1 MILSPFL
8 VRQACKAY
16 LIKKGFILPI
26 VSLYLILPKQ
36 SMTSQLEP
44 AVMAKVNTWLN
55 GDYDIETKQYI
66 QKLIDESND
75 TELTDSFYKDLEF
88 GTGGLRGLIGV
99 GSNRMNRYTV
109 GAATQGLAN
118 YLNKAFPNESK
129 SVAIAHDS
137 RIKSDEFAQIIADIF
152 SANGISV
159 YLFEALRPTP
169 ELSFAIRHLGCKS
182 GVVVTA
188 SHNPKEYNGY
198 KAYWD
203 DGSQVVAPH
212 DVNII
217 GEVDAIFS
225 IDDIKF
231 EGDASKITKI
241 GTEVDTAYLN
251 HILSLSISKDAIAR
265 QKDLKIVYTPLHGTG
280 VTLVPQLLAKMG
292 FTAVTVIEEQAEANG
307 NGLFPTVVYPNPEE
321 SEAMSMAVNKA
332 KEIDADLVMG
342 TDPDADRVG
351 IAVKN
356 HHGEIQLL
364 NGNQTASVLIYYLLN
379 AWKDAGKLTGTQFVC
394 KTIVTTDLID
404 KMAAA
409 YDVKCYNTLT
419 GFKYIAQVIRE
430 KEGVEQFIGGGEESY
445 GYLIGDA
452 VRDKDAI
459 ASCAMMAELTAYAK
473 DKGLSLFDMLMEI
486 YKQFGFYYEGLI
498 SLTKK
503 GKSGADEIL
512 QMMADFR
519 ANPPKALA
527 GSPVTR
533 MDDYKALTT
542 TDFASGVTASIPSG
556 EMGIESSNVL
566 QFFTEDGTKFTCR
579 PSGTEPKIK
588 FYVGVR
594 EALEKNEDFDSVYAA
609 LKDKVKAIGE
619 ELGLK

>member
-1 MILSPFL
+1 
-8 VRQACKAY
+8 
-16 LIKKGFILPI
+16 
-26 VSLYLILPKQ
+26 
-36 SMTSQLEP
+36 MTAQLDP
-44 AVMAKVNTWLN
+44 NVLAKVNTWLE
-55 GDYDIETKQYI
+55 GDYDIDTKQSI
-66 QKLIDESND
+66 QKLIDEGND
-75 TELTDSFYKDLEF
+75 TELTDAFYKDLEF

-109 GAATQGLAN
+109 GTATQGLAN
-118 YLNKAFPNESK
+118 YLNKAFPNEEIK
-129 SVAIAHDS
+129 VAIAYDS
-137 RIKSDEFAQIIADIF
+137 RIKSDEFSQIIADIF
-152 SANGISV
+152 SASGITV

-169 ELSFAIRHLGCKS
+169 ELSFAIRQLNCHS

-198 KAYWD
+198 KAYWT

-212 DVNII
+212 DANII
-217 GEVDAIFS
+217 DEVNAIKS

-231 EGDASKITKI
+231 EGDPSKVIKI
-241 GTEVDTAYLN
+241 GADIDEKYLD

-280 VTLVPQLLAKMG
+280 VTLVPPLLKKMG
-292 FTAVTVIEEQAEANG
+292 FESVTVIEEQAEPNG
-307 NGLFPTVVYPNPEE
+307 NGQFPTVVYPNPEE
-321 SEAMSMAVNKA
+321 SEAMSKAVDKA
-332 KEIDADLVMG
+332 REIDADLVLG

-351 IAVKN
+351 IAAKN

-404 KMAAA
+404 KMAAS
-409 YDVKCYNTLT
+409 YGVQCYNTLT

-459 ASCAMMAELTAYAK
+459 ASCAMIAELTAYAK
-473 DKGLSLFDMLMEI
+473 DKGLSLFDMLIEI

-503 GKSGADEIL
+503 GKTGAEEIQ

-519 ANPPKALA
+519 ANPPKTLA
-527 GSPVTR
+527 GSDVIR

-542 TDFASGVTASIPSG
+542 TDFTTGTTTAIPSG

-566 QFFTEDGTKFTCR
+566 QFFTVDGTKFTCR

-594 EALEKNEDFDSVYAA
+594 AELQGKAEFDSVYAG
-609 LKDKVKAIGE
+609 LKEKVAAIGE

>member
-1 MILSPFL
+1 
-8 VRQACKAY
+8 
-16 LIKKGFILPI
+16 
-26 VSLYLILPKQ
+26 
-36 SMTSQLEP
+36 MTAKLEP
-44 AVMAKVNTWLN
+44 NVMAKVNSWLN
-55 GDYDIETKQYI
+55 GDYDIDTKQSI
-66 QKLIDESND
+66 QQLIDEAND
-75 TELTDSFYKDLEF
+75 TELTDAFYKDLEF
-88 GTGGLRGLIGV
+88 GTGGLRGLIGI

-109 GAATQGLAN
+109 GTATQGLAN

-129 SVAIAHDS
+129 SVAIAYDS
-137 RIKSDEFAQIIADIF
+137 RIKSDEFAKIIADIF
-152 SANGISV
+152 SSNGIDV

-169 ELSFAIRHLGCKS
+169 ELSFAIRELGCKS

-212 DVNII
+212 DANII
-217 GEVDAIFS
+217 DEVNAIQS
-225 IDDIKF
+225 IDDVKF
-231 EGDASKITKI
+231 DGDSSRITKI
-241 GTEVDTAYLN
+241 GADIDEKYLK

-280 VTLVPQLLAKMG
+280 VTLVPALLAKMG
-292 FTAVTVIEEQAEANG
+292 FEAVTVIEEQAEPAG
-307 NGLFPTVVYPNPEE
+307 NGQFPTVVYPNPEE
-321 SEAMSMAVNKA
+321 TEAMSKAVEKA

-409 YDVKCYNTLT
+409 FDVKCYNTLT

-430 KEGVEQFIGGGEESY
+430 KEGIEEFIGGGEESY

-459 ASCAMMAELTAYAK
+459 ASCAMIAELTAYAK

-503 GKSGADEIL
+503 GKSGADEIQ

-519 ANPPKALA
+519 ANPPKTLA

-533 MDDYKALTT
+533 MDDYKALTSTNFTSGT
-542 TDFASGVTASIPSG
+542 TTTIPSG
-556 EMGIESSNVL
+556 EMGIEPSNVL

-594 EALEKNEDFDSVYAA
+594 AALEKNEDFDSVYAE
-609 LKDKVKAIGE
+609 LKEKVKGIGE